1 MELIRIEPTEIKIAV
16 GEQLQLKAVGVYSDS
31 SEQDITSHVKWSA
44 SNLDIA
50 SVNKDGIVKAKQH
63 GNLTIEAKS
72 SDIDGH
78 EVHSFAK
85 MTALDNKKL
94 NSIKISPQNIQIH
107 NGLTQQLTATA
118 FYSDGTSELITDS
131 VIWSSS
137 DTKFATINSNGL
149 LTAKNIGNLTVTAKL
164 NDKSDTVTVDV
175 ISPMVLSL
183 KITPD
188 SVFMIFGETKQFKAE
203 ATYSDGATGV
213 DVTTKVSWTSDNPDI
228 ATIDDNGIATAK
240 MSDHT
245 TIIRAKI
252 DNATA
257 SAALSVSPIPSQ
269 R

>member
-1 MELIRIEPTEIKIAV
+1 
-16 GEQLQLKAVGVYSDS
+16 
-31 SEQDITSHVKWSA
+31 
-44 SNLDIA
+44 
-50 SVNKDGIVKAKQH
+50 
-63 GNLTIEAKS
+63 
-72 SDIDGH
+72 
-78 EVHSFAK
+78 